1 MRFFKNGCGKPGIGV
16 CFYNNGNEKKS
27 LYIVGRGVLTPY
39 FMKIPLYC
47 LPSLFSNFVHLLPL
61 SPTPSPTVLSVV
73 LFLWLTGWSYYI
85 WCAILLNVIMDLH
98 MLSLGT
104 LHQKDLDMCFMLQG
118 IKFTE
123 LWLIMWFFTSTLNWL
138 SPTHSALRD
147 Q

>member
-104 LHQKDLDMCFMLQG
+104 LPPEGPWYVFHATRHQVY
-118 IKFTE
+118 
-123 LWLIMWFFTSTLNWL
+123 WA
-138 SPTHSALRD
+138 PTYNVVFY
-147 Q
+147 